1 MIDQIP
7 DAAIEAGAKIEH
19 PSFTKVKGR
28 VSRTKDGRVGRFGWK
43 AQIASLDDFILTAC
57 AVELGLEVP
66 GHHQSGD
73 PLGYGDRVEGLD
85 LSGGECR
92 ALVAYVRGLP
102 APIVNWRTSPGG
114 KKTFDSIGCA
124 ACHTPNLGGVEGL
137 YSDLLLHDMGEE
149 LQDTG
154 GYGTFTP
161 RSPGEEINVPTGPLA
176 TAGDMAPESTS
187 GEPKPR
193 LAAGASRLECARRRY
208 GESATRL
215 PISMMAA
222 PRPSMRRSDYT
233 AEKRASRHGDT
244 CNLICRG
251 SATPAEV
258 PAGHACSVAARQAAH
273 APRGRSAVIASDTTD
288 SDSAAGGRLGFT
300 HDPFL
305 VELD

>member
-19 PSFTKVKGR
+19 PPFTKVKGR

-73 PLGYGDRVEGLD
+73 PLGYGDRVEGFD

-176 TAGDMAPESTS
+176 TAGDVAPESTS

-193 LAAGASRLECARRRY
+193 LAAGASRLEWRTPPLWGVGDSAPYLHDGRAPTLDAAIRLHGGEASESSRRYLNLSAADRLHLLRFLLAMRLRRRVT
-208 GESATRL
+208 G
-215 PISMMAA
+215 A
-222 PRPSMRRSDYT
+222 PTP
-233 AEKRASRHGDT
+233 RAD
-244 CNLICRG
+244 
-251 SATPAEV
+251 V
-258 PAGHACSVAARQAAH
+258 PR
-273 APRGRSAVIASDTTD
+273 
-288 SDSAAGGRLGFT
+288 
-300 HDPFL
+300 
-305 VELD
+305 